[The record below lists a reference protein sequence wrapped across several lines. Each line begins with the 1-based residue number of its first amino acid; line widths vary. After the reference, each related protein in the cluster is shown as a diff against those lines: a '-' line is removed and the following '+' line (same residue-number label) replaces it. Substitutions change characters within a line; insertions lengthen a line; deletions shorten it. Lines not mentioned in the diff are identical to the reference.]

1 MTQTIVTRPTATTTA
16 APVRQRREVNLALW
30 ALQVVM
36 AAVFLMAALPKLTA
50 DPQAVAGFTAIGLGE
65 TGMYVIGSLEIAGAI
80 ALLIPLLGGLAGLA
94 FVGLM
99 TGAVLSTLLVFG
111 PELVVMPAIV
121 LVLVA
126 IIAWGRRG
134 RSAQLLALVRNHRL
148 KGR

>member
-16 APVRQRREVNLALW
+16 APARQRRGVNLALW
-30 ALQVVM
+30 ALQVMM

-80 ALLIPLLGGLAGLA
+80 ALLIPLLCGLAGLA